1 MHVHTQ
7 ERERENQDKHAA
19 DAAVAADAAAHA
31 AAADAAVAA
40 NAAVA
45 AVFVYSDLE
54 YYSILYYCLHMCIQ
68 QFNNSKNSGARQVLA
83 NFINLMERDGVE

>member
-31 AAADAAVAA
+31 AADAAVAA

-54 YYSILYYCLHMCIQ
+54 NYSILYCCLHMCIQ
-68 QFNNSKNSGARQVLA
+68 LV
-83 NFINLMERDGVE
+83 